1 MPSIKMKIVNYDP
14 STSSLIVSFASEKA
28 KKTIDEY
35 PVCAYQPTMFDTQD
49 PEKVIENIARAGI
62 FVSQQQDKEEAFKE
76 NTDLAE
82 KYKSY
87 IGREMEF
94 DVDTLLATVDQV
106 VEQYVQPSSFVDEI
120 LDEILIDDDSETI

>member
-1 MPSIKMKIVNYDP
+1 MPAIKMKIVNYDP

-62 FVSQQQDKEEAFKE
+62 FVSQQQDKEEEFQE
-76 NTDLAE
+76 NTNLTRI
-82 KYKSY
+82 YQSY
-87 IGREMEF
+87 IGKEFSF
-94 DVDTLLATVDQV
+94 DVDTLLASSNQI
-106 VEQYVQPSSFVDEI
+106 VEQYVQTSTVVDEI
-120 LDEILIDDDSETI
+120 LDEILIDDSND

>member
-28 KKTIDEY
+28 KKSIDEY
-35 PVCAYQPTMFDTQD
+35 PTCAYQPTMFDTQD
-49 PEKVIENIARAGI
+49 PDKVLENIARSGI
-62 FVSQQQDKEEAFKE
+62 YITQQQDKEEAFKE
-76 NTDLAE
+76 NIELAE

-87 IGREMEF
+87 IGREIEF
-94 DVDTLLATVDQV
+94 DVDTLLATADQI